1 MISPLSLGEMIQVTL
16 TSLMIVMAL
25 FILFQEKKAK
35 TPPAP
40 TMPWIRK
47 RIITLLTR
55 YVPRDSAVRMVDLG
69 CGWGG
74 MTVSMAKA
82 YKNATIHGYE
92 ITTFPYLVAKI
103 TSLFFLGRIQIHNSN
118 MYKADLS
125 QFQVLYCY
133 LPTFILTDLLPQ
145 FASLRP
151 GTVIVTSGW
160 AIPGYTPTEVISES
174 LFGIKMP
181 IYIYLIPPAD
191 LSGPN

>member
-1 MISPLSLGEMIQVTL
+1 MTSSLSLGEMIQVGL

-40 TMPWIRK
+40 TMPWVRK
-47 RIITLLTR
+47 KIVALLTR
-55 YVPRDSAVRMVDLG
+55 YVPTDSTVQMVDLG

-74 MTVSMAKA
+74 MTVSLAKT

-92 ITTFPYLVAKI
+92 ITTFPYLVSKI
-103 TSLFFLGRIQIHNSN
+103 ASLFFWGRVKIHNSD

-181 IYIYLIPPAD
+181 IHVYVIGANPL
-191 LSGPN
+191 